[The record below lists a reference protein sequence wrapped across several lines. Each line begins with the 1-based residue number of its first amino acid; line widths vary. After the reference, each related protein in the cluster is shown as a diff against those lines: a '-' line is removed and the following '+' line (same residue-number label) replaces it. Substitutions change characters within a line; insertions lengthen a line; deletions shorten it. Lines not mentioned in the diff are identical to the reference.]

1 MTLRVLVM
9 IAAAAAVLLYIW
21 WRERRACPLDRE
33 RHDGVLDEAAT
44 AYEDIAED
52 ILFSEDDK
60 ERAVRDHAAP
70 AKPGPKGET

>member
-21 WRERRACPLDRE
+21 WRERRARPFEAE

-44 AYEDIAED
+44 AYGDIAED
-52 ILFSEDDK
+52 ILFSEDHK
-60 ERAVRDHAAP
+60 EKPIRNHAAP
-70 AKPGPKGET
+70 AKPGSNRET